1 MCRQWRL
8 TSTNRKALAQGKIK
22 FTPVMVI
29 ESVSGEV
36 EYFSAGEAFNGND
49 EAIEILKKYSI

>member
-1 MCRQWRL
+1 
-8 TSTNRKALAQGKIK
+8 
-22 FTPVMVI
+22 MVI

-49 EAIEILKKYSI
+49 EAIEILKKYCI